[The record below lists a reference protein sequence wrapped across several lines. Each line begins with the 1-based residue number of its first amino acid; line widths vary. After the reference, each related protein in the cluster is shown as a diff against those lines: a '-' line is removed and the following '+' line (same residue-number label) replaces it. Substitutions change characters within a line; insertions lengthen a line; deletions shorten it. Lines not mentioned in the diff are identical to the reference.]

1 MKGVRNLLN
10 KDKRADKLGELWDIY
25 DEKNEL
31 TGRTHHRGEK
41 LNVGDYHLVVN
52 ALIFN
57 IQGNVL
63 LQQRSFQKITDPGMW
78 TIATGG
84 SALTGETS
92 ESAVIREL
100 HEELNLIVTKN
111 QLQFLKK
118 CRHVDWIEYWYVVCI
133 DESLDNMTRQISE
146 VEAIKWATLSE
157 AFQISRNNDFNDD
170 HILIQAKTKLFNT
183 DNGQFYT

>member
-1 MKGVRNLLN
+1 
-10 KDKRADKLGELWDIY
+10 
-25 DEKNEL
+25 
-31 TGRTHHRGEK
+31 
-41 LNVGDYHLVVN
+41 
-52 ALIFN
+52 
-57 IQGNVL
+57 
-63 LQQRSFQKITDPGMW
+63 MW